1 MIKQTSRYS
10 LKNNISFLWL
20 DLWKKD
26 RPFFFWGILK
36 GVTFV
41 AVPFLGILLQKSFLE
56 GILHHWAFEELL
68 GTVLVL
74 TAVSA
79 AASILNHCATVGVAH
94 YQGLNRMRFLVE
106 IEKVFLRCPY
116 QTAENPGTQVELD
129 KVSDLVGT
137 SAPRTGINGMHNGMY
152 EVFVSI
158 LGLIVFGS
166 MVGRIRILLIL
177 LVAAGAVGIGMV
189 EKWADSQE
197 FALRMQQ
204 APMQKKQE
212 YFRNKL
218 SKSGPGK
225 DIRSYHCQGWLLKK
239 LQQVVQEK
247 EKLQE
252 QQVEKLFFKDVALTG
267 IEILQNGGAICWI
280 ALLCLKGS
288 IPISDFFVYL
298 TAVLQLSEY
307 VGKFMKALDL
317 VKYANKDI
325 GEIRS
330 FLDMEQEDIPMEG
343 EKEGMEAFEIRFE
356 HVYFRYPNA
365 SDWLYEDLTF
375 TIQKGEK
382 IALVGSNG
390 AGKTTIV
397 KLMCGFY
404 PVTKGRILFD
414 GEDIAQ
420 MEKGTLYRRISAVFQ
435 DLVVLPFSVGQNVA
449 LCQEEEMDTQRVRE
463 CLNLAGISEKLPDLS
478 GMLDKRVHPSG
489 IELSG
494 GEKQKLVF
502 ARALYKRSG
511 CLILDEPTSALD
523 PLGES
528 RLYQKYHEISENK
541 TTLFISH
548 RLASTSFC
556 DRILLLDQGRIA
568 EEGTHEELLKKGG
581 KYANMFYLQSQ
592 YYQKEEKEDKD
603 SRVQLSIAV
612 EGEGGA
618 Y

>member
-204 APMQKKQE
+204 APMQKKQ
-212 YFRNKL
+212 
-218 SKSGPGK
+218 
-225 DIRSYHCQGWLLKK
+225 D
-239 LQQVVQEK
+239 
-247 EKLQE
+247 E
-252 QQVEKLFFKDVALTG
+252 Q
-267 IEILQNGGAICWI
+267 NRP
-280 ALLCLKGS
+280 S
-288 IPISDFFVYL
+288 I
-298 TAVLQLSEY
+298 
-307 VGKFMKALDL
+307 
-317 VKYANKDI
+317 
-325 GEIRS
+325 
-330 FLDMEQEDIPMEG
+330 
-343 EKEGMEAFEIRFE
+343 
-356 HVYFRYPNA
+356 
-365 SDWLYEDLTF
+365 
-375 TIQKGEK
+375 
-382 IALVGSNG
+382 
-390 AGKTTIV
+390 
-397 KLMCGFY
+397 
-404 PVTKGRILFD
+404 
-414 GEDIAQ
+414 
-420 MEKGTLYRRISAVFQ
+420 
-435 DLVVLPFSVGQNVA
+435 
-449 LCQEEEMDTQRVRE
+449 
-463 CLNLAGISEKLPDLS
+463 
-478 GMLDKRVHPSG
+478 
-489 IELSG
+489 
-494 GEKQKLVF
+494 
-502 ARALYKRSG
+502 
-511 CLILDEPTSALD
+511 
-523 PLGES
+523 
-528 RLYQKYHEISENK
+528 
-541 TTLFISH
+541 
-548 RLASTSFC
+548 
-556 DRILLLDQGRIA
+556 
-568 EEGTHEELLKKGG
+568 
-581 KYANMFYLQSQ
+581 
-592 YYQKEEKEDKD
+592 
-603 SRVQLSIAV
+603 
-612 EGEGGA
+612 
-618 Y
+618 